1 VSHHGRRAIP
11 SDVAEEVNRWAFVS
25 EKVLHGTPSGVD
37 NSVSVFGG
45 ALAYTRSG
53 FAGKK
58 GGMEPIQGFKSLK
71 FLLTDSK
78 VPRDTKALVA
88 GVAARKDEVCFGLGI
103 QSLRLTTPR
112 RILRKLMPSW
122 TRSRV
127 FLTKLA
133 GLLRTQNSDERTFSS
148 PYRYDQNDLS
158 AHPHCTYSCTQALI
172 NENHVHLDNLG
183 VSHPSLE
190 AIRAKAASGPHTL
203 STKLTGAGGGGC
215 AVTLLPDR
223 ESLPPHPGN
232 AN

>member
-1 VSHHGRRAIP
+1 VSHQGRRAIS

-53 FAGKK
+53 FPGKK

-88 GVAARKDEVCFGLGI
+88 GVAARKAEVRFGLGI
-103 QSLRLTTPR
+103 QSLWLTTSR
-112 RILRKLMPSW
+112 RILRKLMQSW

-148 PYRYDQNDLS
+148 PYRYDKSDFS
-158 AHPHCTYSCTQALI
+158 TYPHYIDTRAQALI
-172 NENHVHLDNLG
+172 NENHVHLADLG
-183 VSHPSLE
+183 VSHSSLE
-190 AIRAKAASGPHTL
+190 AIRAKTASGPHTL

-223 ESLPPHPGN
+223 ENLVSHPGN